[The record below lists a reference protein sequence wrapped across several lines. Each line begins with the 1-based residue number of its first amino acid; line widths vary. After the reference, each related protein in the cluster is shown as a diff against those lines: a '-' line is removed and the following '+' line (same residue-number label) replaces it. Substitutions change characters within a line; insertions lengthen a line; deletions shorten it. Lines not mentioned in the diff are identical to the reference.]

1 MLGAGDTKKPPTREV
16 SMCGRLSVPF
26 CGLGPVYNFADA
38 KAYFD
43 ANRAI
48 HRKFVEMAGNRFL
61 LEMFD
66 MVWGKVMAFPFMLQ
80 LRTSILLNLWAIT
93 WRS

>member
-1 MLGAGDTKKPPTREV
+1 
-16 SMCGRLSVPF
+16 
-26 CGLGPVYNFADA
+26 
-38 KAYFD
+38 
-43 ANRAI
+43 
-48 HRKFVEMAGNRFL
+48 MAGNRFL

-66 MVWGKVMAFPFMLQ
+66 MVWGKVTAFPFMLQ